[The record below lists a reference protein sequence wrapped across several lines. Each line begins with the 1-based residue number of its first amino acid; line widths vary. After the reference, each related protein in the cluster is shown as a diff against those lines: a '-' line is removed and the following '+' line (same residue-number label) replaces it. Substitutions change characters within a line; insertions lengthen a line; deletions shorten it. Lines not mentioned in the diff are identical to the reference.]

1 MGRKE
6 KPTTIAEQ
14 IRQLLRIKPRTRG
27 QIRDALP
34 HIPPRSIR
42 KSLDSVVAIGTVER
56 DGDLYRITTL
66 GEDETSYRR
75 YAHSLR
81 NNGGRRKAY
90 RLAPSQVPPTA
101 VMNAVDQALRARW

>member
-1 MGRKE
+1 MGLKG
-6 KPTTIAEQ
+6 KPQTIAEQ
-14 IRQLLRIKPRTRG
+14 IRELLRIKPRTLG

-42 KSLDSVVAIGTVER
+42 KSLDSVTAIGTVER
-56 DGDLYRITTL
+56 DGDLYRITIL

-81 NNGGRRKAY
+81 NNGGRRKEV
-90 RLAPSQVPPTA
+90 RMAPSQVPPTA
-101 VMNAVDQALRARW
+101 VMDAVDQALRAAW